1 MKKIRSNLLSIFLLF
16 SFLEVTAQGG
26 QINNITMSPLTP
38 SQNDS
43 ITFVVN
49 VGFPSG
55 SCMAHYNELFIFN
68 DSIVN
73 ISSYCYGT
81 FYYVC
86 QDIDTI
92 IIPPLSP
99 GDYVFRYSLHS
110 YSTMSD
116 CPFFYPVDS
125 VDVNFSVLNSLGIKD
140 NLNRQ
145 NLFNIYST
153 DNGKN
158 LIIHLNANMVRYS
171 NVRLT
176 MMNLLGQKV
185 NEEIFSESEYVL
197 NINYPSGL
205 YFVTIDMN
213 GIYQTKKI
221 FIKNNH

>member
-26 QINNITMSPLTP
+26 GINNINMTPLSPT
-38 SQNDS
+38 QNDS
-43 ITFVVN
+43 ITIVVS

-55 SCMAHYNELFIFN
+55 GCMGHYNELFTFN

-73 ISSYCYGT
+73 ISSYCYGVL
-81 FYYVC
+81 YYVC
-86 QDIDTI
+86 QDMDTI

-99 GDYVFRYSLHS
+99 GDYLFHYTLQS
-110 YSTMSD
+110 YCTMSD

-125 VDVNFSVLNSLGIKD
+125 VDVNFTVLNSLGIKD
-140 NLNRQ
+140 DLNRQ

-153 DNGKN
+153 DNGNN
-158 LIIHLNANMVRYS
+158 LIIHLNTSIARYS

-185 NEEIFSESEYVL
+185 NEEIFSESDYVL
-197 NINYPSGL
+197 NNNCPSGL

-213 GIYQTKKI
+213 GTYQTKKL